1 MSRLLRKL
9 SFKYEFLQ
17 LELEETEELADEYL
31 TEFNRY
37 FGKYFIDKQ
46 AEKWINE
53 ETGEIRDK
61 PPGEEEEKK
70 RVSKHPK
77 LKKLYKKL
85 STYMHPDKGGTDDDF
100 ARLKNAYDKNDLF
113 GLMQLAT
120 ENEVNVELEEND
132 VELAEK
138 SILRIQNSIQ
148 NHRNTLSW
156 NYITG
161 DKNKKLQVIKM
172 LEMQL
177 NINIDQKDYPKG
189 LLN

>member
-61 PPGEEEEKK
+61 PPGEEEKKK
-70 RVSKHPK
+70 RVAKHPK

-85 STYMHPDKGGTDDDF
+85 STYMHPDKGGTDNDF

-113 GLMQLAT
+113 GLIQLAT
-120 ENEVNVELEEND
+120 ENKVDVELEQED
-132 VELAEK
+132 AEIAEK
-138 SILRIQNSIQ
+138 SILRLQNSIK

-172 LEMQL
+172 IEMQL
-177 NINIDQKDYPKG
+177 KIKIDKKNYPKE
-189 LLN
+189 LR

>member
-17 LELEETEELADEYL
+17 LELEETEENADEYL
-31 TEFNRY
+31 TEFNKY
-37 FGKYFIDKQ
+37 FGKYFIDQQ

-61 PPGEEEEKK
+61 PPGEEEQKK
-70 RVSKHPK
+70 REAKHPK

-113 GLMQLAT
+113 SLMQLAT
-120 ENEVNVELEEND
+120 ENEVNVELEEDD

-138 SILRIQNSIQ
+138 SILRIQKTIE

-156 NYITG
+156 NYVTG
-161 DKNKKLQVIKM
+161 DKKKKLQVIKM

-177 NINIDQKDYPKG
+177 KIKIDEKDYPKG

>member
-1 MSRLLRKL
+1 
-9 SFKYEFLQ
+9 
-17 LELEETEELADEYL
+17 
-31 TEFNRY
+31 
-37 FGKYFIDKQ
+37 
-46 AEKWINE
+46 
-53 ETGEIRDK
+53 
-61 PPGEEEEKK
+61 
-70 RVSKHPK
+70 
-77 LKKLYKKL
+77 
-85 STYMHPDKGGTDDDF
+85 MHPDKGGTDDDF

-156 NYITG
+156 NYVTG
-161 DKNKKLQVIKM
+161 DKKKKLQVIKM

-177 NINIDQKDYPKG
+177 KIKIDEKDYPKE
-189 LLN
+189 LR

>member
-31 TEFNRY
+31 TEFNKY
-37 FGKYFIDKQ
+37 FGKYFIDQQ

-53 ETGEIRDK
+53 ETGEIRDE
-61 PPGEEEEKK
+61 PPGEEEQKK
-70 RVSKHPK
+70 REPKHPK

-113 GLMQLAT
+113 SLMQLAT
-120 ENEVNVELEEND
+120 ENKVNVELEEND

-177 NINIDQKDYPKG
+177 SIKINEKDYPKG

>member
-138 SILRIQNSIQ
+138 SILRVQNSIQ

-177 NINIDQKDYPKG
+177 NIKIDQKDYPKG